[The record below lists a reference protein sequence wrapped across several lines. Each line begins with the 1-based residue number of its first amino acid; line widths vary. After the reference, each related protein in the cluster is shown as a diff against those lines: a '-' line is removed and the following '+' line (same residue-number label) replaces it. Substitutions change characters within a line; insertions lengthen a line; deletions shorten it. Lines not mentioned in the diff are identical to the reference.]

1 MPSFKAL
8 VLAAALT
15 VGALPL
21 AAAPVMASTD
31 ESATIPAALARTYI
45 GGDLRIVKDL
55 GGNSRYTRHAIAYR
69 AGDMRITGI
78 MTKPRG
84 KGPFPVVVLAHGYID
99 PDEYWSGQGFRRE
112 QDWLARNGYIALHVD
127 YRNHAG
133 SSKDPDNNRLM
144 RLGYAEDVIG
154 AGLAVRDS
162 TLPFIDNENIA
173 VLGRSMGGSVVY
185 QALVLQPGLF
195 DAAITYAS
203 TSTKVADNFNKW
215 VRNDY
220 PISKEIMR
228 SYGSPEDNPALWE
241 RMSSRNYFDRITEP
255 VLAIHGTK
263 DEECPIAWARA
274 TQAALTRAGVDA
286 TLKEY
291 PGAKHYMYGEWAD
304 SIRLVDRF
312 LERHLD
318 DPPA

>member
-1 MPSFKAL
+1 ML
-8 VLAAALT
+8 VAAAALT
-15 VGALPL
+15 GLAL
-21 AAAPVMASTD
+21 AAPPAAAATD
-31 ESATIPAALARTYI
+31 ESATIPAALARTYT
-45 GGDLRIVKDL
+45 GGDLRIVKNL
-55 GGNSRYTRHAIAYR
+55 GGTSAYTRHAIAYR

-162 TLPFIDNENIA
+162 TLPYLDNENIA

-185 QALVLQPGLF
+185 QALVLAPGLF
-195 DAAITYAS
+195 DAGITYAS
-203 TSTKVADNFNKW
+203 TSTNVADNFNKW

-220 PISKEIMR
+220 PISRDILKA
-228 SYGSPEDNPALWE
+228 YGTPEANPGLWS
-241 RMSSRNYFDRITEP
+241 RMSSRNYLDRITEP

-274 TQAALTRAGVDA
+274 THAALRKAGVDA

-291 PGAKHYMYGEWAD
+291 PGERHYMLGGWAD
-304 SIRLVDRF
+304 SIRTVNRF

-318 DPPA
+318 DPPR